1 MRIKL
6 GIVLLLSMFITCVQ
20 AGPVIQQWTS
30 SGGAKVLFVRTQG
43 LPMVDIQ
50 VLFSAGS
57 AYDGDKYGVAS
68 LTSALLDTGAGEWNV
83 DQIAERMEGVG
94 AQLGSGSARDSAWVT
109 LRSLT
114 EPKNLDIA
122 LATLHAVI
130 TSPQFTSKDFN
141 RDKKRVLV
149 GLKQQEESPEVVAT
163 IAFFNAMYGDH
174 PYAHPTSG
182 TIESVGNIQ
191 RDDLVAFHKQ
201 FYVSRNALVVMVG
214 DVTRAKASAM
224 ADSLLDGLPEG
235 AKAPDLPPIGPL
247 GKSDKIIKRF
257 PSAQTHIQ
265 YGMPVV
271 QRQDPDYFPLYVG
284 NHILGGSGFVSRVV
298 NEIREKRG
306 LAYSASSYF
315 SPMTRKGPFIM
326 GLQTRNDQAEKAYSV
341 LTNTLQ
347 EFIDNGPTEKELVSH
362 KKNITGGFVLRID
375 SNSKLSDYLAMIG
388 FYGLPLD
395 YLDKFSDKVNAV
407 TRRQI
412 KNAFKRRVQPENF
425 RTVMVG
431 GA

>member
-1 MRIKL
+1 MRTKL
-6 GIVLLLSMFITCVQ
+6 VIVLWLSLFLTDAQ
-20 AGPVIQQWTS
+20 AGPAIQQWAS

-50 VLFSAGS
+50 VLFAAGS
-57 AYDGDKYGVAS
+57 AYDGENHGVAS
-68 LTSALLDTGAGEWNV
+68 LTSALLDTGAGEWGV

-114 EPKNLDIA
+114 EPKNLDVA
-122 LATLHAVI
+122 LSTLHAVI
-130 TSPQFTSKDFN
+130 TSPRFDNKDFN
-141 RDKKRVLV
+141 RDKKRVLA
-149 GLKQQEESPEVVAT
+149 GLKQQEESPAAVAE

-182 TIESVGNIQ
+182 TIESVGKIQ
-191 RDDLVAFHKQ
+191 RDDLAAFHKR
-201 FYVSRNALVVMVG
+201 FYVSRNALVVVVG
-214 DVTRAKASAM
+214 DVTRDKAAAM
-224 ADSLLDGLPEG
+224 ADGLLNGLPEG
-235 AKAPDLPPIGPL
+235 LKAPALPPIGQL
-247 GKSDKIIKRF
+247 AKVDKVIKRF

-271 QRQDPDYFPLYVG
+271 QRHDPDYFPLYVG

-306 LAYSASSYF
+306 LAYSAFSYF
-315 SPMTRKGPFIM
+315 SPMAKKGPFIM
-326 GLQTRNDQAEKAYSV
+326 GLQTRNDQAEKAYAV
-341 LTNTLQ
+341 LTETLR

-407 TRRQI
+407 TRTQI
-412 KNAFKRRVQPENF
+412 KDAFKRRVQPQYF

-431 GA
+431 GG